1 MRPFGA
7 ALLSLTMCLPAAAH
21 AQQAEHAMPPPPP
34 QVEHATPP
42 PPAQQQK
49 LEQANQQAANNAAAG
64 AAAAAAGAVIVGA
77 QVDPGTID
85 PYSFPAPSA
94 RARQWLGY
102 ASPWTVVLLGLAVI
116 LLAASV
122 GKYAPRKKKRIK
134 RATILFMFYLT
145 TFALAAVLGKVN
157 AEGWSRRV
165 WFLADLFEVLIVIDL
180 VAILLFDLVL
190 LALRLELA
198 NIVHDL
204 ALGAAYIL
212 AFIGMLHRSGVHLS
226 GIIATSAVV
235 TVVLG
240 LSLQATLGNILG
252 GIALQLDDSIHV
264 GDWVQLTNGQQG
276 KIKAIRWRHTV
287 VETRNWDTIVVPNSV
302 LLGENIIIL
311 GEREDQPV
319 QHRMWVYF
327 NVDFRY
333 SPEEVINVVE
343 DALQSTPIPN
353 VAAFPPPNCICYD
366 YSKNQQ
372 GGGESYANYAI
383 RYWLT
388 DLAADDPTNSA
399 VRVRLYVALKRAG
412 IPLAVPGQTIWVS
425 MDDPQHKDRK
435 QQREIAHRV
444 SALENIEMLSTLSG
458 EERVRLAEGMRLAP
472 FGRGEIITRQDAAAH
487 WLYVLT
493 RGEVEVK
500 VRGEGG
506 IEKLVTRLAA
516 PNVFGEMGVMTGE
529 RRTATISAAT
539 EVECYRIDKEVF
551 KVVLRN
557 RPEMAEIISQVMARR
572 RVELAAV
579 RENLDAEAKRRRVK
593 EERNKIFGSIQSFFG
608 LDDDKPH

>member
-1 MRPFGA
+1 MRAIVA
-7 ALLSLTMCLPAAAH
+7 AVFLLLLPAAAL
-21 AQQAEHAMPPPPP
+21 AQPAALAPAPASAAP
-34 QVEHATPP
+34 A
-42 PPAQQQK
+42 PPAQARPEASQQT
-49 LEQANQQAANNAAAG
+49 ANTAAAMG
-64 AAAAAAGAVIVGA
+64 AAAGAVIVTQA
-77 QVDPGTID
+77 DPALID
-85 PYSFPAPSA
+85 PYSFPAPTE
-94 RARQWLGY
+94 RAREWLGY
-102 ASPWTVVLLGLAVI
+102 ASPWTLVLLGLSLV
-116 LLAASV
+116 LLAGFV
-122 GKYAPRKKKRIK
+122 GKVAPRKKKRIR
-134 RATILFMFYLT
+134 RATILFMLYLT
-145 TFALAAVLGKVN
+145 TFALAAVLGRVH

-180 VAILLFDLVL
+180 VAIMLFDLLL
-190 LALRLELA
+190 LALRIEIA

-226 GIIATSAVV
+226 GIVATSAVV
-235 TVVLG
+235 TAVLA
-240 LSLQATLGNILG
+240 LSLQATLGNVIG
-252 GIALQLDDSIHV
+252 GVALQLDDSIHL
-264 GDWVQLTNGQQG
+264 GDWLQLPSGQQG
-276 KIKAIRWRHTV
+276 KVKAIRWRHTV
-287 VETRNWDTIVVPNSV
+287 VETRNWDTIVVPNSS
-302 LLGENIIIL
+302 LLGESIVIL

-353 VAAFPPPNCICYD
+353 AAAFPPPNCICYD
-366 YSKNQQ
+366 FSKNAQ
-372 GGGESYANYAI
+372 GGESYANYAI

-388 DLAADDPTNSA
+388 DLAADDPTSSA

-412 IPLAVPGQTIWVS
+412 IPLAVPGQAIWVS
-425 MDDPQHKDRK
+425 MDDPDHKDRK

-444 SALENIEMLSTLSG
+444 NALANVEMLLSLAP

-551 KVVLRN
+551 KAVLRN

-579 RENLDAEAKRRRVK
+579 RENLDAEAKKRRVK
-593 EERNKIFGSIQSFFG
+593 EERNKMLASIQSFFG
-608 LDDDKPH
+608 LDDDKPL